1 MESRINRS
9 SIQCWFETQPTGCR
23 KPHCVFMHQRP
34 RHPLAAHEEQ
44 NTSEGLILPVIT
56 NAITCDQ
63 NDDNNCI
70 NNNNN
75 NNNNGLNNS
84 NVRPL
89 HECSKIKLFDDSDYL
104 NQSLSQFNETTTHNI
119 EPISISINDCDEES
133 DNENELTFNNSSNES
148 ETNLNYYNNS
158 KNYGIKTLEQIRMEK
173 VFNNETDDCL
183 NDSNNSSDNFPKTD
197 SIKKTQ
203 KSKNTNKDLRVKIKR
218 RPTSDNESKP
228 SVSNLYND
236 KIVDS
241 FQQNESLPDFGIKT
255 LDQIRREREEA
266 MNKKQSSNSDCK
278 QSLSKE
284 NQEPRGEKR
293 SSTDPLSTVV
303 KIRRTGPTI
312 TSSLK
317 SQQTISEREKSNE
330 KISSSCEEKVT
341 STNLELN
348 ESSAVSSS
356 DSVSKQRLTSIDTDL
371 DEFDFLD
378 GDSSNNIDTNIDDD
392 EDDELMREINQVI
405 NS

>member
-1 MESRINRS
+1 MHK
-9 SIQCWFETQPTGCR
+9 
-23 KPHCVFMHQRP
+23 KPRQSLVTD
-34 RHPLAAHEEQ
+34 EEQ
-44 NTSEGLILPVIT
+44 KTSDGLILPVIT
-56 NAITCDQ
+56 NTITCDQ
-63 NDDNNCI
+63 NNDNNCI
-70 NNNNN
+70 NNNNDN
-75 NNNNGLNNS
+75 NNNS

-89 HECSKIKLFDDSDYL
+89 QECSKIKLFDDSDYL

-133 DNENELTFNNSSNES
+133 DNENELAFDNSSNDSRNKCES
-148 ETNLNYYNNS
+148 ETNLNYNNDS

-173 VFNNETDDCL
+173 VFNNQADDCL

-197 SIKKTQ
+197 SIKKIH

-218 RPTSDNESKP
+218 RSTSDNESKP

-266 MNKKQSSNSDCK
+266 INKKQSSNSDCK

-303 KIRRTGPTI
+303 KIRRTGPTT
-312 TSSLK
+312 TSSL
-317 SQQTISEREKSNE
+317 KSNE

-348 ESSAVSSS
+348 ELSAVSSS
-356 DSVSKQRLTSIDTDL
+356 DSVSKQRLKSIDTDL

-378 GDSSNNIDTNIDDD
+378 GDSSNNIDTNMDDD